1 MPLSVV
7 RLMPKKSFDLGLIMR
22 LIQTRISLVKVVVHC
37 TSNRVSAPLITSP
50 SPMTGSGGIFA
61 QTAAVLERN
70 VLTRS
75 LLLCVVVGWIS
86 VWGCGKVGVR
96 CGKLCLTGEGVKI
109 NRKIISKKFGG
120 VECLFYFCGVQ
131 ISERPIN
138 GLQILLVYGRGRA
151 PHWRSL
157 NFYISGTC
165 TPVR

>member
-75 LLLCVVVGWIS
+75 LLLCVVVD
-86 VWGCGKVGVR
+86 CGKV
-96 CGKLCLTGEGVKI
+96 C
-109 NRKIISKKFGG
+109 GG
-120 VECLFYFCGVQ
+120 VEN
-131 ISERPIN
+131 S
-138 GLQILLVYGRGRA
+138 A
-151 PHWRSL
+151 
-157 NFYISGTC
+157 
-165 TPVR
+165 

>member
-75 LLLCVVVGWIS
+75 LLLCVVVGVENSVGVWIS
-86 VWGCGKVGVR
+86 VWGCGK
-96 CGKLCLTGEGVKI
+96 LCAAGEGVKI
-109 NRKIISKKFGG
+109 NSKIISKKFGG
-120 VECLFYFCGVQ
+120 VECLFYFCTVQ
-131 ISERPIN
+131 KSD
-138 GLQILLVYGRGRA
+138 LSMV
-151 PHWRSL
+151 
-157 NFYISGTC
+157 FYLIG
-165 TPVR
+165 